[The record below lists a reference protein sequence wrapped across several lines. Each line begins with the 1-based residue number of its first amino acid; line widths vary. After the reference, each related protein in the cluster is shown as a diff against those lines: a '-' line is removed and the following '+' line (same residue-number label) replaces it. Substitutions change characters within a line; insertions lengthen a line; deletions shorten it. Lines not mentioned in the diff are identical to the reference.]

1 MRSDYMLYT
10 VAIIFFVI
18 TGISFAVLNTEFER
32 TLSVVSTT
40 IFGLLFLALGFAFRP
55 KPTAAPAST
64 ALASVAPQ
72 PPVSAPPPLAEQV
85 ATIIQEPVPITETVV
100 PAKADTVAETVSE
113 AVPRK
118 LKLTRLKGVGET
130 RAKQLNNLGVRNIE
144 DLTNA
149 SAEDLAKKLNISP
162 KITGRWIVSA
172 KELLEKS

>member
-1 MRSDYMLYT
+1 MLYT

-18 TGISFAVLNTEFER
+18 TGISFAALSTEFER

-64 ALASVAPQ
+64 TLTSVAPQ
-72 PPVSAPPPLAEQV
+72 PPISAPPPPSEPI
-85 ATIIQEPVPITETVV
+85 ATITREPAPIAETVV
-100 PAKADTVAETVSE
+100 PAKAETVTETVLE

-118 LKLTRLKGVGET
+118 LRLTRLKGVGKT
-130 RAKQLNNLGVRNIE
+130 RAKQLNDLGVRNIE
-144 DLTNA
+144 DLSNA

-162 KITGRWIVSA
+162 KITGRWIAGA
-172 KELLEKS
+172 KELLGKS